1 MSAPEHDFGE
11 DVLIAGE
18 KLRSF
23 TADSDIDAHQA
34 VTINGNFT
42 VDVADVGGAAIG
54 VAAYDVASGQ
64 ETDVVMD
71 DCEVRVIADGAVT
84 AGDSLEV
91 GTGGNFSTLDTGE
104 EIALALE
111 DAGDGDVFQA
121 YITRATGGA

>member
-42 VDVADVGGAAIG
+42 VDVTDAGGAAIG
-54 VAAYDVASGQ
+54 VAAYDVASG
-64 ETDVVMD
+64 EELDVVMD
-71 DCEVRVIADGAVT
+71 DCEVRVIADGGID
-84 AGDSLEV
+84 AGDNLEV
-91 GTGGNFSTLDTGE
+91 GADGNFREFNSGE
-104 EIALALE
+104 KIGIALE

-121 YITRATGGA
+121 YLTDAEGN